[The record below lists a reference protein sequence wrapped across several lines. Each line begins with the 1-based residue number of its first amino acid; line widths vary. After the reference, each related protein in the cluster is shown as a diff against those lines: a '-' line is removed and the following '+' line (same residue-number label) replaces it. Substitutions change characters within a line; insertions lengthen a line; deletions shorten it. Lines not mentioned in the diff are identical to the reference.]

1 LSLAKELYEL
11 AIIRMNNLNNTKDKL
26 ALAHS
31 RDSLLF
37 ECSFN
42 QIDCN
47 PSDFAWSFH
56 RYRGNCFVFND
67 GKKDN
72 HVKNS
77 FLSGF
82 IYGLK
87 IKFYTGHY
95 EKLDSFLSYLDI
107 LGVNV
112 KIENNSFMRI
122 YIEFIFSA
130 LSEIELILHKKFH
143 FLRIFQNTGFN
154 R

>member
-1 LSLAKELYEL
+1 
-11 AIIRMNNLNNTKDKL
+11 M
-26 ALAHS
+26 
-31 RDSLLF
+31 
-37 ECSFN
+37 
-42 QIDCN
+42 
-47 PSDFAWSFH
+47 
-56 RYRGNCFVFND
+56 
-67 GKKDN
+67 N

-112 KIENNSFMRI
+112 KIENNSFSVDSNNGFEVKSGTRTHVAIERIFKYNLPKPYSNCDIDNIENDKVSDGKLKSSLFMRI
-122 YIEFIFSA
+122 RNSSYQYEQQFCISM
-130 LSEIELILHKKFH
+130 
-143 FLRIFQNTGFN
+143 
-154 R
+154 

>member
-1 LSLAKELYEL
+1 
-11 AIIRMNNLNNTKDKL
+11 MNNLNNTKDKL

-31 RDSLLF
+31 RDSLLV

-112 KIENNSFMRI
+112 KIENNSFSVDSNNGFEVKSGTRTHVA
-122 YIEFIFSA
+122 IE
-130 LSEIELILHKKFH
+130 
-143 FLRIFQNTGFN
+143 RIFKYNLPKPFGL
-154 R
+154 